1 MKIQRF
7 VARDSKQAMRLVRE
21 AMGGDAV
28 ILSSSRVEEG
38 IEVVAAADYDDKLLN
53 PARAGH
59 GPATSNQ
66 APRPQPTGYQKPSYQ
81 HPASYQPASYE
92 QPPAY
97 QRPVAQPSQQR
108 PVQQPAQAKPDLDSY
123 NEMRREL
130 TNLRGMLE
138 GELSQ
143 LSQRDMGQ
151 RQPLRNN
158 LVRRLGGLGL
168 SRDLSLKLTEQLPGN
183 IDMDHGWD
191 LCLRNLGSQI
201 IENQDDIINNGGR
214 VAVVGPT
221 GVGKTTSVAKLA
233 ARFAMRHGRKQVAL
247 ITTDCYRIGGQEQI
261 YTFGRILGVPVR
273 VATNREELSQ
283 ALSEFADRK
292 LVMIDTAGMSQRD
305 MGLTQQFETLTGVE
319 PGIKIYLTL
328 SATSQLAILDEV
340 VRKFSS
346 TNLAGAIV
354 TKVDETASMGP
365 ILSALI
371 RYKLSVAYIGNGQR
385 VPEDLHLA
393 RATGLVKHAEEMMET
408 VGWNQP
414 VMAGDSFGGMTLNA
428 GLA

>member
-7 VARDSKQAMRLVRE
+7 VAKDSRQALRVVRE

-28 ILSSSRVEEG
+28 ILSSQRVDG
-38 IEVVAAADYDDKLLN
+38 GVEVVAAADYDEKLLN
-53 PARAGH
+53 PARTAPT
-59 GPATSNQ
+59 PAQPTQAVVDQAATRQTTAAQKSDSTVAAAATTSKPVQPSAYTPPAHQ
-66 APRPQPTGYQKPSYQ
+66 ASAAPQPET
-81 HPASYQPASYE
+81 A
-92 QPPAY
+92 
-97 QRPVAQPSQQR
+97 
-108 PVQQPAQAKPDLDSY
+108 SY

-130 TNLRGMLE
+130 TNLRSMLE
-138 GELSQ
+138 GELTQ
-143 LSQRDMGQ
+143 LSWREMGQ
-151 RQPLRNN
+151 GEPLRAA
-158 LVRRLGGLGL
+158 LVSRLGGMGLGRDICLQLADKISL
-168 SRDLSLKLTEQLPGN
+168 SGEKDGDWNAALDQLT
-183 IDMDHGWD
+183 
-191 LCLRNLGSQI
+191 GSI
-201 IENQDDIINNGGR
+201 TENQDDILSNGGR

-273 VATNREELSQ
+273 VATNREELTQ

-305 MGLTQQFETLTGVE
+305 MGLTQQFETLQGVE

-340 VRKFSS
+340 VRKFGT
-346 TNLAGAIV
+346 TNLAGALI

-365 ILSALI
+365 ILTALI
-371 RYKLSVAYIGNGQR
+371 RHKLSVAYVGNGQR
-385 VPEDLHLA
+385 VPEDIHPA
-393 RATGLVKHAEEMMET
+393 RAPELVKHAEDMMET
-408 VGWNQP
+408 IGWDQP
-414 VMAGDSFGGMTLNA
+414 VMPTNSTGGMTLNA
-428 GLA
+428 GIA